1 MIVNNKNFSTYIL
14 KLQKNIK
21 HKNPNLLYTYIQ
33 VINEKIYEEYF
44 NSLLNQKQ
52 FFLWDFPERDY
63 SFFSFGNIFSINE
76 NSYKKINQL
85 KHIHNF
91 EESDFYPLFV
101 GGIKFPV
108 QEKTNLWSDYPSEI
122 WFVPE
127 ISFIKYKN
135 KYYFAFNFVNDF
147 LNEQTEKV
155 LEEKLKNILNCSA
168 KFDNKEND
176 KIDNTEID
184 DWNIMVSTALNDIK
198 SGDLEKVVLARIKKV
213 SFNEEI
219 NLIEI
224 IKKLK
229 TEFPECYVFAWR
241 NNNSVFFG
249 ATPELL
255 GRISQN
261 KFETD
266 ALAGSIKRGINE
278 EEDYILENKLLS
290 DSKNIH
296 EHNAVLKFIVE
307 NLSTLSESVNYSK
320 TKIKKLKNIQHLWTQ
335 INAKVRKD
343 ASIISLI
350 KSIYPTPAIC
360 GLPKEK
366 ALKQI
371 EKLEN
376 FDRGLY
382 AGILGWFNLEG
393 NGEFAIGIR
402 SALYKNSFLYAF
414 AGCGIVEGSEIKS
427 EFEETELKLKP
438 MLSLFREI
446 KK

>member
-1 MIVNNKNFSTYIL
+1 M
-14 KLQKNIK
+14 
-21 HKNPNLLYTYIQ
+21 YTYIQ
-33 VINEKIYEEYF
+33 EINEIIYEEYF
-44 NSLLNQKQ
+44 NLLLNQKQ

-91 EESDFYPLFV
+91 EESDFSFYPLFV

-127 ISFIKYKN
+127 ISFIKYRN
-135 KYYFAFNFVNDF
+135 NYYFAFNFVNDF
-147 LNEQTEKV
+147 LNEQPEKV
-155 LEEKLKNILNCSA
+155 LEEKLKNILNSSA
-168 KFDNKEND
+168 KFDNKEYDEIND
-176 KIDNTEID
+176 TKIN
-184 DWNIMVSTALNDIK
+184 DWNIMVSAALSDIK

-213 SFNEEI
+213 SINEEI

-266 ALAGSIKRGINE
+266 ALAGSINRGIND
-278 EEDYILENKLLS
+278 EEDYTLENKLLN
-290 DSKNIH
+290 DSKNIR

-307 NLSTLSESVNYSK
+307 NLSRLSESVNYGK
-320 TKIKKLKNIQHLWTQ
+320 TKIKKLKNIQHLWTP

-343 ASIISLI
+343 TSIISLI

-371 EKLEN
+371 EKLEI

-393 NGEFAIGIR
+393 NGEFAVGIR

-438 MLSLFREI
+438 ILSLFREI
-446 KK
+446 